1 MPIPAALPTTG
12 TAAPGSESLSATLT
26 TRPVVSH
33 SRPASSHGLTDPRL
47 SPSSVPSPTARSRAP
62 SARAS
67 TRAAVV
73 LPPRPSHC
81 AVAILG
87 STIRLTPIAARVIDI
102 SRAAACGLT
111 CWTVLRACGRHE
123 VPLVL
128 GEQLRVL
135 VQEVG
140 RDLAPAQACVLHAVV
155 VEHRA
160 VRAGDV
166 RGEAGAH
173 ARVPRSSVDGD
184 VVDLEVDLQRAG
196 EGPLEPVLD
205 LAAVA
210 VLAGP
215 AVLAGEAEVS
225 VVGEAAG
232 HVTPVAAAER
242 RERPAD
248 EALYDPRVHR
258 PRVWYAAT
266 RPRRPGPPARP
277 SRTRG
282 RRRGRRRSPCRRP
295 RTGPRGS
302 PAPAGPRA
310 ASGSRA

>member
-1 MPIPAALPTTG
+1 MPSPAAAPTTG
-12 TAAPGSESLSATLT
+12 TAAAGSESRSAIVT
-26 TRPVVSH
+26 TRSAVSH
-33 SRPASSHGLTDPRL
+33 SIPASSQGLTDRRLRPR
-47 SPSSVPSPTARSRAP
+47 SVPSPPAMSRAP
-62 SARAS
+62 SPGAS
-67 TRAAVV
+67 TRPAAV
-73 LPPRPSHC
+73 LWLRPIHW
-81 AVAILG
+81 AVAIRG
-87 STIRLTPIAARVIDI
+87 STIRLSPIATRATDI
-102 SRAAACGLT
+102 SRAAACGFT
-111 CWTVLRACGRHE
+111 RGTVLRACGRHE

-173 ARVPRSSVDGD
+173 ARVPRSSADGD

-210 VLAGP
+210 ILAGP

-242 RERPAD
+242 GERPAD

-266 RPRRPGPPARP
+266 RPRRPRPPARP

-282 RRRGRRRSPCRRP
+282 RRRGRRRSPGRRP